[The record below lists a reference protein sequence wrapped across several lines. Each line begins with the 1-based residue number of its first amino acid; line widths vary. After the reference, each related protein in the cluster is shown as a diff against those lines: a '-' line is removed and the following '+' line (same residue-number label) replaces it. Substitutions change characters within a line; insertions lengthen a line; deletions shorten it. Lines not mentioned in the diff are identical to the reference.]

1 MYKRI
6 LVPVDLEHGAVAAH
20 VLKVARWMAGETG
33 QVTLLHVMDRPPAY
47 FAAQVPHEI
56 LDQHRADTQAA
67 LEELAAG
74 PSRVDRLL
82 LLEGNPA
89 TTILAQ
95 AEGEEADAIVLG
107 SHRPD
112 YRDYLIG
119 STAARVVR
127 HAGCTVVVERSWPSG
142 VENA

>member
-6 LVPVDLEHGAVAAH
+6 LVPVDLGHGAVAAH
-20 VLKVARWMAGETG
+20 VLKVARWLAGETG
-33 QVTLLHVMDRPPAY
+33 QVTLLHVMDKPPVY
-47 FAAQVPHEI
+47 VAAQVPQEL
-56 LDQHRADTQAA
+56 LDRHRAETRAA
-67 LEELAAG
+67 LEKLAAG
-74 PSRVDRLL
+74 PDRVDRLL

-95 AEGEEADAIVLG
+95 AEADEADAIVLG

-127 HAGCTVVVERSWPSG
+127 HAGCTVVVERSWP
-142 VENA
+142 VA

>member
-6 LVPVDLEHGAVAAH
+6 LVPVDLGHGTVAAH
-20 VLKVARWMAGETG
+20 ILKVARWLAGETG
-33 QVTLLHVMDRPPAY
+33 QVTLLHVMDKPPAY
-47 FAAQVPHEI
+47 VVAEI
-56 LDQHRADTQAA
+56 PQRILEDHRAATRAA

-74 PSRVDRLL
+74 PVRVDRLL

-95 AEGEEADAIVLG
+95 ADADEADAIVLG

-127 HAGCTVVVERSWPSG
+127 HAGCTVVVERSWPEG
-142 VENA
+142 